1 MGKVKFRPKTRVL
14 TGREARRY
22 GAREMERERRQEEAN
37 RFWALSPEER
47 ALRVKDAAMM
57 ERIQKNGI
65 TIEDMHEIEVRA
77 AKEGYDRGLEHGIR
91 TSYAAICLALNELHG
106 FGKQRCEAVLNAVDE
121 KMVYTLTS
129 EEAIQEVWDRMKLR
143 INFKEPVPGE
153 RIVEAE

>member
-1 MGKVKFRPKTRVL
+1 MGKVKFRQKTRVL
-14 TGREARRY
+14 SGREARRY
-22 GAREMERERRQEEAN
+22 GEREREREHRQEEAN

-65 TIEDMHEIEVRA
+65 TIEDMHEIE
-77 AKEGYDRGLEHGIR
+77 EHGIR

-106 FGKQRCEAVLNAVDE
+106 FGTKRCEAVLNAVDE
-121 KMVYTLTS
+121 KLVYTLTS

-143 INFKEPVPGE
+143 INFKESVPGE